1 MKSRRIRQMV
11 GLMGVAALWVVGM
24 DPTLAGAGPL
34 RLKMVDGTS
43 IEVPYYWLEGNVIR
57 FDFPGGI
64 VGVPRNQV
72 ASIQEVIAT
81 KSFDPEVLLEPP
93 ESSPESDQRKAI
105 EAIAVEQGA
114 LPASSKKLNYEESM
128 RLLQMAQISP
138 RSEGG
143 SEKVHASRYNVEAD
157 FVEVKEMGN
166 DVTLMMRNILS
177 STNNLAR
184 TGFTL
189 TLYDGEGNI
198 LMRKPCAV
206 SELDVDNKTL
216 RKLRIRGKLYSVL
229 ASAKA
234 DPKIKRYEILADY
247 R

>member
-11 GLMGVAALWVVGM
+11 GLMGVVALWVVGM

-93 ESSPESDQRKAI
+93 ESSPESDQRKIGRAH
-105 EAIAVEQGA
+105 V
-114 LPASSKKLNYEESM
+114 
-128 RLLQMAQISP
+128 
-138 RSEGG
+138 
-143 SEKVHASRYNVEAD
+143 
-157 FVEVKEMGN
+157 
-166 DVTLMMRNILS
+166 
-177 STNNLAR
+177 
-184 TGFTL
+184 
-189 TLYDGEGNI
+189 
-198 LMRKPCAV
+198 
-206 SELDVDNKTL
+206 
-216 RKLRIRGKLYSVL
+216 
-229 ASAKA
+229 
-234 DPKIKRYEILADY
+234 
-247 R
+247 

>member
-1 MKSRRIRQMV
+1 MKNKRIRQMV
-11 GLMGVAALWVVGM
+11 GLLGATALWLVGM
-24 DPTLAGAGPL
+24 DPTSAVAGPL

-43 IEVPYYWLEGNVIR
+43 IEVPYYWVEGNVIR
-57 FDFPGGI
+57 FDFPGGV
-64 VGVPRNQV
+64 VGLPRNQV

-93 ESSPESDQRKAI
+93 ESSPESEQRKAI
-105 EAIAVEQGA
+105 EALAVEKGA
-114 LPASSKKLNYEESM
+114 IPIASKKLGHDESM
-128 RLLQMAQISP
+128 RLLQMVQISP
-138 RSEGG
+138 RSGG
-143 SEKVHASRYNVEAD
+143 GGERLYASRYNVEAD
-157 FVEVKEMGN
+157 FVEVKEVGS

-177 STNNLAR
+177 SNNNLAR

-189 TLYDGEGNI
+189 TLYDGEGGI
-198 LMRKPCAV
+198 IMRKPCDV
-206 SELDVDNKTL
+206 SELDIDNKTL

-234 DPKIKRYEILADY
+234 DPKIKRFEILADY

>member
-1 MKSRRIRQMV
+1 MKNKRIRQMV
-11 GLMGVAALWVVGM
+11 GVMGVAALWLVGM
-24 DPTLAGAGPL
+24 DPTQAAAGPL

-43 IEVPYYWLEGNVIR
+43 LEVPYYWVEGNVIR
-57 FDFPGGI
+57 FDFPGGV

-105 EAIAVEQGA
+105 EALAVEKGA
-114 LPASSKKLNYEESM
+114 LPMVSKKLSHEESM

-138 RSEGG
+138 RGEGG
-143 SEKVHASRYNVEAD
+143 SERIYASRYNVEAD
-157 FVEVKEMGN
+157 FVEVREVGS
-166 DVTLMMRNILS
+166 DVNLMMRNILS

-198 LMRKPCAV
+198 LMRKPCDV
-206 SELDVDNKTL
+206 SELDIDNKTL
-216 RKLRIRGKLYSVL
+216 RKLRVRGKLFSVL